1 MYCISFMFEAIE
13 SFLESSKS
21 WFSELVT
28 TSSLE
33 YFQLFFVIA
42 TSLWIAYCVFLS
54 LNKLWIELENRG
66 ECVGQRRSKGEKKM
80 EAEIRKKNFEM
91 NTFLL
96 ELKAM
101 FFTTLFANQLALLS
115 AYSIKGGLDY
125 DLWSWLGSF
134 LGLCGMLL
142 PIVFLVRSPN
152 NKIHR
157 IFRRSICI
165 LLAILGFFVYLLA

>member
-1 MYCISFMFEAIE
+1 MFEAIE

-21 WFSELVT
+21 WFSGLST
-28 TSSLE
+28 NSNLE

-42 TSLWIAYCVFLS
+42 TSLWIAYGVFLS

-66 ECVGQRRSKGEKKM
+66 ECVGQRRSMGEKKT
-80 EAEIRKKNFEM
+80 EAEIRKKKFEK
-91 NTFLL
+91 NTLLL

-101 FFTTLFANQLALLS
+101 AFTTLLANQMALLS
-115 AYSIKGGLDY
+115 AYFISGGPEY
-125 DLWSWLGSF
+125 DLREWLAMF

-142 PIVFLVRSPN
+142 PIVFIIRSPN

-157 IFRRSICI
+157 NFRRSICI
-165 LLAILGFFVYLLA
+165 LLFFIGFFLMAF